1 MIRGLYSSRHAG
13 WRGGCPGAHLE
24 WRLWHETVK
33 CGQYASHTGVWG
45 RRYRNGEWHFVKPN
59 IKVCPAMGRRTAYMR
74 IADHYPVKGHMVYLH
89 RVVAALFCP
98 RADLFATEV
107 DHVNGNKYDN
117 RACNLEWVTPE
128 ENRRRYEKNKFK
140 IVQNSLK

>member
-1 MIRGLYSSRHAG
+1 
-13 WRGGCPGAHLE
+13 
-24 WRLWHETVK
+24 
-33 CGQYASHTGVWG
+33 
-45 RRYRNGEWHFVKPN
+45 
-59 IKVCPAMGRRTAYMR
+59 MR
-74 IADHYPVKGHMVYLH
+74 IADNYPVNGHMVYLH
-89 RVVAALFCP
+89 RVVATLFCP